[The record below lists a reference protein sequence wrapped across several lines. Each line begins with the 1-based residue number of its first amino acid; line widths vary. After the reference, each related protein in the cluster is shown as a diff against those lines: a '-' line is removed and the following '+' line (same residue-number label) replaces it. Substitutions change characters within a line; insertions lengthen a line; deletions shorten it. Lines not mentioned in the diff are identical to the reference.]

1 MRRSTRKWLVGAV
14 SVGLLGL
21 PVATG
26 ASAYV
31 APDGSV
37 FISEIHYDDEGTDS
51 GEAVEVFG
59 PAGTDLTGWSIV
71 RYNGSNGTV
80 YTSPAE
86 TVPLPAGIP
95 DIGASGFGVAVV
107 EYTVNG
113 LQNGAPDGVALVDAG
128 GAVRQFLSYEGTFL
142 AVGGAADGLTS
153 TDIGVVEESATP
165 DGSSIHLAG
174 TGVCYGDLVWAGPA
188 ANSFGAFG
196 TITPTSVGPCIE
208 DDPGGGGG
216 GDELPPVR
224 ISEIH
229 YDNDGGDINEAVEIF
244 GPAGTDLTGWS
255 VVRYNGNGGAPY
267 TSPGETVA
275 LPATIPDLGGGVG
288 VAVVQYAANGLQ
300 NGAPDAVALVDGTG
314 ALIEF
319 LSYEGVMV
327 GAGGPA
333 DGVTSTDIGV
343 EEGSATLATQS
354 LQRDIAGVWG
364 GPFCASFGEVN
375 AVTPDVLCP
384 LPPMEVKIH
393 EVQGST
399 DVSPLVGQRVI
410 VEGVVVGDEEGPAPA
425 LRGFFVQEEDADVD
439 GDPATSEGV
448 FVFNFDNDSVDL
460 GDVVSVEGTVEERF
474 GNTQL
479 TDFVVVKQVDVR
491 CGGHTG
497 DRELPGSVG
506 RATSRRSRAWRRT
519 FPQNLVIS
527 EYFNYDRF
535 GEIVVALPADGESR
549 PYTPTALY
557 APDDPQAAG
566 SRRSQPAE
574 PHHGRRR
581 QFVPE
586 PERSDPPDQPRAVLA
601 RERLPRRRPGQRSRR
616 AGLLQLRPL
625 SRAAVRRRR
634 VRRPT
639 TKTDEHPIARRRRRR
654 CHRCHAEHVELL
666 PHTRR
671 WRERRVWPDQNQE
684 CRGADDAGEFDRQR
698 VKLLNTLEGLD
709 ADVVGLVEIENRP
722 GVEPLADVVAGLND
736 RLGAGTYDYVVAGD
750 NSVVGTDAIKVGLIY
765 KPGSV
770 TPIGDVAVLD
780 TPEFLDPNN
789 TGSPKNR
796 AAVASSF
803 IDNASGEVFS
813 VVVNHLKSKGSG
825 CGDGDDD
832 PLAGSCNLTRTLVG
846 SDLADWLATNPTGVD
861 DSDWLIVGDLNSYD
875 KEDPI
880 AALRGRRVH
889 RPHRRVPG

>member
-1 MRRSTRKWLVGAV
+1 MRKSTRKWLVGAV

-37 FISEIHYDDEGTDS
+37 FISEIHYDNDGTDS

-71 RYNGSNGTV
+71 RYNGSNGTP

-95 DIGASGFGVAVV
+95 DIGATGFGVAVV
-107 EYTVNG
+107 EYAVNG
-113 LQNGAPDGVALVDAG
+113 LQNGAPDGLALVDAG
-128 GAVRQFLSYEGTFL
+128 GTVRQFLSYEGTFV
-142 AVGGAADGLTS
+142 AAGGAADGLTS
-153 TDIGVVEESATP
+153 TDIGVSEASSTAEGESLQL
-165 DGSSIHLAG
+165 GG
-174 TGVCYGDLVWAGPA
+174 TGVCYGDLAWAGPA

-288 VAVVQYAANGLQ
+288 VAVVQYASNGLQ

-314 ALIEF
+314 TLIEF

-327 GAGGPA
+327 GVGGPA

-343 EEGSATLATQS
+343 EEGSSTLATQS

-375 AVTPDVLCP
+375 AVAPDVLCP

-439 GDPATSEGV
+439 ADPATSEGV
-448 FVFNFDNDSVDL
+448 FVFNFDNDDVKL
-460 GDVVSVEGTVEERF
+460 GDVVRVEGTVEERF

-479 TDFVVVKQVDVR
+479 TDFVVVEQIDDPDAVATPATVKFPV
-491 CGGHTG
+491 
-497 DRELPGSVG
+497 PSVEALEAFEG
-506 RATSRRSRAWRRT
+506 MAAH

-557 APDDPQAAG
+557 APDDPQAAARADLNLR
-566 SRRSQPAE
+566 SRITVDDGNSFQNP
-574 PHHGRRR
+574 
-581 QFVPE
+581 
-586 PERSDPPDQPRAVLA
+586 SDPI
-601 RERLPRRRPGQRSRR
+601 
-616 AGLLQLRPL
+616 
-625 SRAAVRRRR
+625 
-634 VRRPT
+634 
-639 TKTDEHPIARRRRRR
+639 HPINRKLFSLENDFRGG
-654 CHRCHAEHVELL
+654 
-666 PHTRR
+666 
-671 WRERRVWPDQNQE
+671 DQ
-684 CRGADDAGEFDRQR
+684 
-698 VKLLNTLEGLD
+698 VS
-709 ADVVGLVEIENRP
+709 GLVGPVFYSFNLYRVP
-722 GVEPLADVVAGLND
+722 
-736 RLGAGTYDYVVAGD
+736 
-750 NSVVGTDAIKVGLIY
+750 AI
-765 KPGSV
+765 
-770 TPIGDVAVLD
+770 
-780 TPEFLDPNN
+780 
-789 TGSPKNR
+789 R
-796 AAVASSF
+796 
-803 IDNASGEVFS
+803 
-813 VVVNHLKSKGSG
+813 
-825 CGDGDDD
+825 
-832 PLAGSCNLTRTLVG
+832 
-846 SDLADWLATNPTGVD
+846 
-861 DSDWLIVGDLNSYD
+861 
-875 KEDPI
+875 
-880 AALRGRRVH
+880 RGRV
-889 RPHRRVPG
+889 